1 MNLYLDGDVSD
12 EDYKSWIKDEYEINK
27 EKILKKK
34 KGVDREIIKYGYVDK
49 IENWM
54 DYMKEEI
61 LKDYNI
67 KRKED
72 KKRIL
77 DKYIEKVFI
86 KEIKEEGKKKFE
98 IELGVKLG
106 KERGIVEYEVDR
118 KKNIP

>member
-1 MNLYLDGDVSD
+1 
-12 EDYKSWIKDEYEINK
+12 
-27 EKILKKK
+27 
-34 KGVDREIIKYGYVDK
+34 
-49 IENWM
+49 
-54 DYMKEEI
+54 MKEEI

-77 DKYIEKVFI
+77 EEYIEKVFI

-118 KKNIP
+118 KKYPIKG